1 MQGIRENK
9 YDFSM
14 LEEDEINCDDSKDPL
29 MPLMQAPKKMMNVV
43 SSEFVPSLGGFTE
56 DGSGTGRMEGDK

>member
-1 MQGIRENK
+1 
-9 YDFSM
+9 M
-14 LEEDEINCDDSKDPL
+14 LEDDEINCDDSKDPL
-29 MPLMQAPKKMMNVV
+29 MPPMQAPKKMLNVV